1 MEFCLIADIEFK
13 PDLVWPFTCKITAT
27 AISEDTNV
35 IAVGLENGNIV
46 VWDRY
51 MGK

>member
-27 AISEDTNV
+27 AISDDTNV

>member
-1 MEFCLIADIEFK
+1 MEFCFIADIEFK

-27 AISEDTNV
+27 AISDDTNV